1 MKIIAKDILEKLNS
15 IKQAENDIR
24 FLNMYQGLPISHIGK
39 ILSIDENE
47 VFFRISKYQGLCLQL
62 ELSTILLHDQFKNK
76 LKAIPHKIDLA
87 NEEIS
92 LISLEYFPTTI
103 DSRQQIRVE
112 TNKPIKGILENG
124 TKSDVKI
131 TEVSKTGIGLS
142 IHRRDFNPK
151 AFGKGK
157 PVRMSFTLP
166 LGPDTDNHS
175 LSMEG
180 IVRNVKPMSNDFY
193 FRLGIETF
201 PRPSVEA
208 HIEKYIFLRQ
218 EEISV
223 EMARLCALN
232 ISSLFVGK

>member
-1 MKIIAKDILEKLNS
+1 MKIIAKDILDKLNS
-15 IKQAENDIR
+15 IQQGDNDIR

-39 ILSIDENE
+39 IISIEECE
-47 VFFRISKYQGLCLQL
+47 VSFHISKYQGLCLQL
-62 ELSTILLHDQFKNK
+62 ELSTILLHDQFPNK
-76 LKAIPHKIDLA
+76 IKAVPQSIDLSA
-87 NEEIS
+87 EKVS
-92 LISLEYFPTTI
+92 LTGLEYFPTTI

-112 TNKPIKGILENG
+112 TNKPVKGILENG
-124 TKSDVKI
+124 TKAEIKI

-157 PVRMSFTLP
+157 PVRIAFMLP
-166 LGPDTDNHS
+166 VGSDSDMHP
-175 LSMEG
+175 LSIEG

-208 HIEKYIFLRQ
+208 HIEKYIVIRQ

-223 EMARLCALN
+223 EMARLCSLN
-232 ISSLFVGK
+232 ISSLFV